1 MIHEF
6 DEFVSKWNLASSDPY
21 KVIMLYLLAA
31 LNIEKDPD
39 EAEDMMTLIVSK
51 RDCLEDNES
60 PTNLRLGRSSGY
72 FLRRFQDNPNI
83 ARSYLGGSPEN
94 NYQIDKS
101 NLELTIVRE
110 EEINERLKIF
120 IKSKGKDFLTP
131 VQVQKNRDNQWKLV
145 EYSSICTGVQKPLSE
160 QNNF

>member
-1 MIHEF
+1 MIYDL
-6 DEFVSKWNLASSDPY
+6 DEFISKWNHVSSDPY

-31 LNIEKDPD
+31 LNIEKNLD
-39 EAEDMMTLIVSK
+39 EAENMMTVIVSK
-51 RDCLEDNES
+51 KDCLEDNES
-60 PTNLRLGRSSGY
+60 PTGLTLGRSAGY

-94 NYQIDKS
+94 NYQVNES
-101 NLELTIVRE
+101 NLELTVLRE

-131 VQVQKNRDNQWKLV
+131 VQVQKNRDNEWKLV
-145 EYSSICTGVQKPLSE
+145 EYSSICTGVKKPLSE
-160 QNNF
+160 QNDF

>member
-1 MIHEF
+1 MVSGL
-6 DEFVSKWNLASSDPY
+6 DEFISKWNQVASEPN

-31 LNIEKDPD
+31 INIEKNQD
-39 EAEDMMTLIVSK
+39 EAENMMTVIVSK

-60 PTNLRLGRSSGY
+60 PTNLRLGRSAGY
-72 FLRRFQDNPNI
+72 FLRRFHDNPHI

-94 NYQIDKS
+94 NYQIDES
-101 NLELTIVRE
+101 NLELTVVRE
-110 EEINERLKIF
+110 EEINERFKIF

-145 EYSSICTGVQKPLSE
+145 EYSSICTGIKKPSSE
-160 QNNF
+160 ENNF